1 MLAQV
6 LAVVIGLGSGG
17 LYLAAFFFPE
27 IHRRHDFFWSGV
39 GLFYALVLWVC
50 AVQISFTEFLGHLA
64 SVALL
69 SWLGWQTL
77 TLRRKRTP
85 VAFQTPLTEET
96 WPAFW
101 HRSRQVLLGWL
112 QATPLGRWLPDPKS
126 RDQRFPLQPGELRAS
141 TLKDIGYEFVDD
153 IEPVDLRAPS
163 TQVMAAGQTVVT
175 PASQLR
181 NGDRPPAPSPA
192 RPSSPTPKAEPLSPQ
207 PASNPVGKP
216 QGWWTKG
223 RVIVGW
229 LAEVVQSARSPK
241 PKKPVIDIPPR
252 PSSLTKS
259 GGSSQTEKDAPG
271 SGYRQEKGDAVETPM
286 DAAIAIID
294 TAAVDSTQDA
304 VSSTDPPAEQV
315 DRSDPQDLT
324 PEDTAPEDLTPEDL
338 TPEDTTPED
347 ITPQEVSPGKT
358 APDKTGPESTASEAI
373 DPVERELD
381 RPVASPEPSEPS
393 VPASPDESPDRN
405 RHTSPDPIDSGGEE
419 DSNWP
424 E

>member
-17 LYLAAFFFPE
+17 VYLAAFFFPE

-50 AVQISFTEFLGHLA
+50 AVQISITELLGHLA

-69 SWLGWQTL
+69 GWLGWQTL

-85 VAFQTPLTEET
+85 VALQTPLTEET

-101 HRSRQVLLGWL
+101 YRSRVVLLSWL
-112 QATPLGRWLPDPKS
+112 QATPLGRWLPDPRSK
-126 RDQRFPLQPGELRAS
+126 DQRFPLQPEELRAS
-141 TLKDIGYEFVDD
+141 TLKDIGYEFLDD
-153 IEPVDLRAPS
+153 LEPVDLREPS
-163 TQVMAAGQTVVT
+163 TQVMTLGQTVTT

-181 NGDRPPAPSPA
+181 NGDRPPGPSPA
-192 RPSSPTPKAEPLSPQ
+192 RPSSPTPKAEPPSPK
-207 PASNPVGKP
+207 PAINPVAKS

-223 RVIVGW
+223 RVIVSW
-229 LAEVVQSARSPK
+229 LVEVVQSARAPK

-259 GGSSQTEKDAPG
+259 GDSSPTRTVASG
-271 SGYRQEKGDAVETPM
+271 SGHRQDQGDAVETPM

-294 TAAVDSTQDA
+294 TAAVDSTQDS
-304 VSSTDPPAEQV
+304 VSSDTPSSEPV
-315 DRSDPQDLT
+315 DLSD
-324 PEDTAPEDLTPEDL
+324 
-338 TPEDTTPED
+338 PED
-347 ITPQEVSPGKT
+347 ITPENITPEKMS
-358 APDKTGPESTASEAI
+358 PDKTTPASTAAEAI
-373 DPVERELD
+373 DPATSQVA
-381 RPVASPEPSEPS
+381 RPAASPEWSEPS
-393 VPASPDESPDRN
+393 APGSPVESADRN
-405 RHTSPDPIDSGGEE
+405 RPIPPDPIDPEDDE

-424 E
+424 D